1 MAQEFS
7 QLIIAL
13 ASYYD
18 DIDKKMDKTI
28 VVMEEASSNWANY
41 PHAHYKNPP
50 EEYCTENENRCTQL
64 RQMKIKLKYSAKL
77 SDRGQFIEKLQKMR
91 DAEDE
96 ERGYCQTR
104 LKHGFS
110 EDKYWSTGYEKAL
123 KARGCL
129 DELIELL
136 KVQFE
141 L

>member
-41 PHAHYKNPP
+41 PHAHYKYRPGV
-50 EEYCTENENRCTQL
+50 YCTANEKRCTEL

-91 DAEDE
+91 DAEDG
-96 ERGYCQTR
+96 ERGECQTR

-110 EDKYWSTGYEKAL
+110 EDMYWSTGYKKHSKQEVASMN
-123 KARGCL
+123 
-129 DELIELL
+129 LL
-136 KVQFE
+136 NC
-141 L
+141 